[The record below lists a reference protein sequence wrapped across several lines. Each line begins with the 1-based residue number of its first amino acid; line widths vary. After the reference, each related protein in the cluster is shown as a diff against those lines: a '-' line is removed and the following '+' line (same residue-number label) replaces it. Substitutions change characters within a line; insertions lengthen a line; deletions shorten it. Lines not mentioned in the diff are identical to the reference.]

1 MGEWVIFVVGLAVG
15 LIIGCLGT
23 LLVSRQR
30 FVSLQIDAEGKI
42 RAAEATIAE
51 RTGKSEE
58 LQKAV
63 AALTAEK
70 QNLLEQ
76 LRTETAA
83 RSASES
89 EVAQLRISL
98 EDRSVLYD
106 RFKGEGELRVKA
118 ETQLAEAHAN
128 LEEQK
133 KLLQESKMQL
143 IETFNA
149 LSSEALKSN
158 NKAFLDLAKSTFQT
172 IQAQAA
178 GELQTQEK
186 AIEGVVAPLKEAL
199 ERYEVQLQQ
208 VETARAGAY
217 SSLEEQIRALA
228 GGNAQLQKET
238 GNLVSALRSPHVRGR
253 WGEMTLRRAAEL
265 AGMSQH
271 CDFDEQQSFEG
282 EGGRLRPDMMVN
294 LPGDRRIV
302 VDVKAPLQAFLD
314 ASNAATEEERSAHL
328 ARHAQLV
335 RSHMEQLGSRSYWE
349 QFEHAPEIVV
359 LFLPGESFFAA
370 ALEQDKTLIEDGME
384 NHVILATPTTLIAL
398 LRAIAFGWR
407 QESITQNAKEISELG
422 KQLYDRITTF
432 VGHFEGVGSGLE
444 RAVNAY
450 NKATGSLE
458 LRVLPSARKFKE
470 LGAATGEDIPQI
482 QPVDEAPRSLVVP
495 DAS

>member
-1 MGEWVIFVVGLAVG
+1 MSEWVIFVGGTVVG
-15 LIIGCLGT
+15 LIIGCLWT
-23 LLVSRQR
+23 LHLSRKR
-30 FVSLQIDAEGKI
+30 FVSLQVDAEGKI

-51 RTGKSEE
+51 RTGKSED

-63 AALTAEK
+63 ATLVAEK

-76 LRTETAA
+76 LRAETAA
-83 RSASES
+83 RAASES

-98 EDRSVLYD
+98 EDQSVLRD
-106 RFKGEGELRVKA
+106 RFKLEGELRVKA
-118 ETQLAEAHAN
+118 ETQLTEAQTN

-133 KLLQESKMQL
+133 KLLQESKVQL
-143 IETFNA
+143 VETFSA
-149 LSSEALKSN
+149 LSAEALKSN
-158 NKAFLDLAKSTFQT
+158 NKAFLDLAKSTFET
-172 IQAQAA
+172 IQSQAT

-186 AIEGVVAPLKEAL
+186 SIEGVVVPLKEAL
-199 ERYEVQLQQ
+199 ERYEVQLHQ
-208 VETARAGAY
+208 VETARVNAY

-238 GNLVSALRSPHVRGR
+238 GSLVSALRSPHVRGR

-271 CDFDEQQSFEG
+271 CDFTEQETFEG
-282 EGGRLRPDMMVN
+282 EEGRLRPDMMVN

-314 ASNAATEEERSAHL
+314 ASNAATEEERVAHL

-335 RSHMEQLGSRSYWE
+335 RSHMEQLGSRNYWE
-349 QFEHAPEIVV
+349 QFDHAPEIVV

-384 NHVILATPTTLIAL
+384 KRVILATPTTLIAL

-407 QESITQNAKEISELG
+407 QESIAQNAKEISELG
-422 KQLYDRITTF
+422 KQLYDRIATF
-432 VGHFEGVGSGLE
+432 VRHFEAVGSGLE
-444 RAVNAY
+444 RSVDSY

-470 LGAATGEDIPQI
+470 LGAATGEDIPQV
-482 QPVDEAPRSLVVP
+482 QTVDEAPRSLVVP
-495 DAS
+495 SAI

>member
-1 MGEWVIFVVGLAVG
+1 ML
-15 LIIGCLGT
+15 T
-23 LLVSRQR
+23 LSRKR
-30 FVSLQIDAEGKI
+30 FVSLQVDAEGKI

-58 LQKAV
+58 LRKAV
-63 AALTAEK
+63 ATLAAEK
-70 QNLLEQ
+70 QNLQEQ

-83 RSASES
+83 RAASES

-98 EDRSVLYD
+98 EDQSVLHD
-106 RFKGEGELRVKA
+106 RFKLEGELRVKA
-118 ETQLAEAHAN
+118 ETQLTEAQTN

-133 KLLQESKMQL
+133 KLLRESKAQL
-143 IETFNA
+143 VETFSS
-149 LSSEALKSN
+149 LSAEALKSN
-158 NKAFLDLAKSTFQT
+158 NKAFLDLAKSTFET
-172 IQAQAA
+172 IQAQAT

-186 AIEGVVAPLKEAL
+186 AIEGVVVPLKEAL

-208 VETARAGAY
+208 VETERVSAY

-228 GGNAQLQKET
+228 SGNAQLQKET
-238 GNLVSALRSPHVRGR
+238 GGLVSALRSPHIRGR

-271 CDFDEQQSFEG
+271 CDFTEQETFEG
-282 EGGRLRPDMMVN
+282 EEGRLRPDMMVN

-314 ASNAATEEERSAHL
+314 ASNAATEDERVSHL
-328 ARHAQLV
+328 VRHAQLV
-335 RSHMEQLGSRSYWE
+335 RSHMEQLGSKNYWE
-349 QFEHAPEIVV
+349 QFDHAPEIVV

-384 NHVILATPTTLIAL
+384 KRVILATPTTLIAL

-407 QESITQNAKEISELG
+407 QESIAQNAKEISELG
-422 KQLYDRITTF
+422 KLLYDRIGTF
-432 VGHFEGVGSGLE
+432 VGHFETVGTGLE
-444 RAVNAY
+444 RSVDAY
-450 NKATGSLE
+450 NKAIGSLE

-482 QPVDEAPRSLVVP
+482 QTVDDTPRSLVVP

>member
-1 MGEWVIFVVGLAVG
+1 MSEWIVFVAGAVAG
-15 LIIGCLGT
+15 LIIGCLWMLT
-23 LLVSRQR
+23 LSRKR
-30 FVSLQIDAEGKI
+30 LASLQVDAEGKI
-42 RAAEATIAE
+42 RAAEATIVE
-51 RTGKSEE
+51 RTSKSDE

-63 AALTAEK
+63 VALAAEK
-70 QNLLEQ
+70 QNLLEHV
-76 LRTETAA
+76 RSETAA
-83 RSASES
+83 RAARES
-89 EVAQLRISL
+89 EVTQLRISL
-98 EDRSVLYD
+98 ENQSVLHD
-106 RFKGEGELRVKA
+106 RFKLEGELRVKA
-118 ETQLAEAHAN
+118 ETQLAEAQTN

-133 KLLQESKMQL
+133 KLLQESKVQL
-143 IETFNA
+143 VETFNA
-149 LSSEALKSN
+149 LSADALKSN

-172 IQAQAA
+172 IQAQAT

-186 AIEGVVAPLKEAL
+186 AIEGVVVPLRQAL
-199 ERYEVQLQQ
+199 ERYEVQLHQ
-208 VETARAGAY
+208 VETARVNAY

-238 GNLVSALRSPHVRGR
+238 GSLVSALRSPHVRGR

-271 CDFDEQQSFEG
+271 CDFTEQETFEG
-282 EGGRLRPDMMVN
+282 EDGRLRPDMMVN

-314 ASNAATEEERSAHL
+314 ASNAATEEERVAHL

-335 RSHMEQLGSRSYWE
+335 RSHMEQLGSKNYWE

-384 NHVILATPTTLIAL
+384 RRVILATPTTLIAL

-407 QESITQNAKEISELG
+407 QESIAQNAKEISELG
-422 KQLYDRITTF
+422 KQLYDRIATF
-432 VGHFEGVGSGLE
+432 VTHLEAVGNGLE
-444 RAVNAY
+444 RSVDAY
-450 NKATGSLE
+450 NRAIGSLE

-470 LGAATGEDIPQI
+470 LGAATGEDIPLI
-482 QPVDEAPRSLVVP
+482 ETVDDAPRSLEVP
-495 DAS
+495 DGD

>member
-1 MGEWVIFVVGLAVG
+1 VKELLMSEWIVFVAGAVVG
-15 LIIGCLGT
+15 LIIGCLWM
-23 LLVSRQR
+23 LALSRKR
-30 FVSLQIDAEGKI
+30 LGSLQVEAEGKN
-42 RAAEATIAE
+42 RAAEAIIAE
-51 RTGKSEE
+51 RTGRSEE

-63 AALTAEK
+63 ATLAAEK

-76 LRTETAA
+76 LRTETADKA
-83 RSASES
+83 AIGAET
-89 EVAQLRISL
+89 AQLRTSL
-98 EDRSVLYD
+98 ENQSVLHD
-106 RFKGEGELRVKA
+106 RIKLEGELRVKA
-118 ETQLAEAHAN
+118 ETQLTEAQSN

-133 KLLQESKMQL
+133 KLLRESKAQL
-143 IETFNA
+143 VETFSS
-149 LSSEALKSN
+149 LSAEALKSN
-158 NKAFLDLAKSTFQT
+158 NKAFLDLAKSTFET
-172 IQAQAA
+172 IQAQAT

-186 AIEGVVAPLKEAL
+186 AIEGVVVPLKEAL

-208 VETARAGAY
+208 VETERVSAY
-217 SSLEEQIRALA
+217 SSLEEQIKALVS
-228 GGNAQLQKET
+228 GNAQLQKET
-238 GNLVSALRSPHVRGR
+238 GGLVSALRSPHIRGR

-271 CDFDEQQSFEG
+271 CDFTEQETFEG
-282 EGGRLRPDMMVN
+282 EEGRLRPDMMVN

-314 ASNAATEEERSAHL
+314 ASNAATEEERVAHL

-335 RSHMEQLGSRSYWE
+335 RD
-349 QFEHAPEIVV
+349 HAPEIVV

-384 NHVILATPTTLIAL
+384 KRVILATPTTLIAL

-407 QESITQNAKEISELG
+407 QESIAQNAKEISELG
-422 KQLYDRITTF
+422 KQLYDRIATF
-432 VGHFEGVGSGLE
+432 VGHFEAVGTGLE
-444 RAVNAY
+444 RSVDAY
-450 NKATGSLE
+450 NKAIGSLE

-482 QPVDEAPRSLVVP
+482 QTVDDAPRSLVVP